1 MLSLERVPSLALR
14 QWNTELREKLIDSYI
29 SFSISKELSGW
40 LQELGLP
47 SYGTIEQQL
56 ARLRQHAASLV
67 LPAETFPRQTIF
79 YLSHYDPDILSEIC
93 QELGVPS
100 SGSVES
106 LFKRIYREVGS
117 REGWLSPLPE
127 NARLIMQDTFF
138 PLLKSFGSLN
148 DYTADV
154 EDDFS
159 ELLGEENAPVRGPLA
174 YGRALI
180 VVVLPDLL
188 QEAQAVLVDKE
199 LKKRGLDLA

>member
-1 MLSLERVPSLALR
+1 MPSLERVPSLAFR
-14 QWNTELREKLIDSYI
+14 QWNTELREKLIDTYI
-29 SFSISKELSGW
+29 SFSISNELSGW
-40 LQELGLP
+40 LEELGLP
-47 SYGTIEQQL
+47 SYGTIGQQL
-56 ARLRQHAASLV
+56 ARLRQQAASLV

-100 SGSVES
+100 SGSAES
-106 LFKRIYREVGS
+106 MVKRIYREVGS
-117 REGWLSPLPE
+117 REGWLCPLPE
-127 NARLIMQDTFF
+127 NARLIIQDTFF
-138 PLLKSFGSLN
+138 PLLKNFGVLK

-188 QEAQAVLVDKE
+188 QEAQAVLVDNE
-199 LKKRGLDLA
+199 LKKRGLDLT

>member
-1 MLSLERVPSLALR
+1 MPSLERVPSLAFR
-14 QWNTELREKLIDSYI
+14 QWNTELREKLIDTYI
-29 SFSISKELSGW
+29 SFSISNELSGW
-40 LQELGLP
+40 LEELGLP
-47 SYGTIEQQL
+47 SYGTIGQQL
-56 ARLRQHAASLV
+56 ARLRQQAASLV

-100 SGSVES
+100 SGSAES
-106 LFKRIYREVGS
+106 MVKRIYREVGS
-117 REGWLSPLPE
+117 REGWLYPLPE
-127 NARLIMQDTFF
+127 NARLIMHDTFF
-138 PLLKSFGSLN
+138 PLLKNFGVLK

-188 QEAQAVLVDKE
+188 QEAQAVLVDNE

>member
-1 MLSLERVPSLALR
+1 MLSLERVPSLASR
-14 QWNTELREKLIDSYI
+14 QWTAELREKLFDSYI
-29 SFSISKELSGW
+29 SFSISNELSGW

-47 SYGTIEQQL
+47 SYGTIGQQL
-56 ARLRQHAASLV
+56 ARLRQQAASLV

-100 SGSVES
+100 SGSAES
-106 LFKRIYREVGS
+106 LFNRIYREVGS

-148 DYTADV
+148 DYMADV

-159 ELLGEENAPVRGPLA
+159 ELLGEENAAVRGPLA